1 MENNNAKFLTNTPIG
16 KDEFEGKSQEKIA
29 NVLAEVIKTND
40 FQVLGIEGSWGTGKS
55 NLVKILDNKL
65 TDYTFFMYD
74 VWGHQEDEQRRAILV
89 ELTELLSNSDKML
102 VGNNQKWKDKLEILL
117 SKSKSITTTNL
128 PYLSIGFL
136 FSLFA
141 IVYIPA
147 VNTFKDKNGD
157 YFGVENLFWKI
168 ILVVFPLLI
177 VFGIFLWNL
186 VCSWLKKEGVL
197 KSFKLSAQKTLQV
210 YTNKQEKETR
220 IEAISDS
227 EPSVKEFRSWMKEI
241 DVDLGEK
248 KLILV
253 FDNFD
258 RLPKKQILSIWS
270 SIHIFFAEER
280 YKNIK
285 VIIPFDRQHLKNAFS
300 DLNSQ
305 DKQSDFANDYV
316 NKTFDL
322 VYRVS
327 QPILSDW
334 KKFFKAKWDE
344 AFTNSDEKV
353 FLKVQQIYE
362 VFRPSITPREIITFI
377 NGVVSYHLLDKNI
390 PLNYVSLFVLNQDEI
405 LKDPLKAITQP
416 EFLKGLSY
424 VYADDE
430 DFQKY
435 ITALSYQIDPKNA
448 LEIAYRKQLKES
460 LVNNNPELLIEI
472 SKTNVFAQIV
482 FAVLNELENYDNPI
496 LALDKLD
503 AESNINEIEIQSI
516 WDNIYY
522 KQIKNSQTQFTYN
535 DSQKLFLKHISIDKS
550 KTYLNKILKELRL
563 NEEFEAIEFSNIV
576 DGLNKFL
583 EGEKIDI
590 DLNEIIEGLKPKSVP
605 AESLMNLIA
614 LKEDNFYNYKL
625 ESDNNDVNSYLINLD
640 VEKLRNIKFLPKLL
654 PKYKLGGFKEELE
667 IKVQAYK
674 SSAFSN
680 LQILYSRLKEIS
692 EKPITMWLND
702 QEIYTLFSQTPPS
715 EEFYYDLVCMRI
727 ARLNKFSTSYIH
739 QFTSILASED
749 DAVTKKVAERI
760 EFYINFGDLL
770 INCKAFES
778 QLLFINV
785 VKKLINN
792 NYGVSKLLVKKVLA
806 EFENIVDST
815 KIETD
820 KFLNKLDNW
829 SYNDFAK
836 IDVPTFPNS
845 LYESCYTI
853 DNRLTKKLLTAAE
866 DYFLSFTKEQW
877 IATFS
882 DFNSKDF
889 KLLKV
894 LNFNQW
900 DIEAKESL
908 KSVLYIQIDNKA
920 FDNIGDWEFLL
931 NSFKLSENGITSIL
945 KDVRDK
951 LYNNRDLTTDKV
963 FKFFL
968 PYFMEE
974 STLNENPNEN
984 FRTIIKTEFLNDDD
998 AINLLIKNASDIKE
1012 LMKISNPKDV
1022 KDFKQIIR
1030 EKIEANE
1037 LVKELAKSLDI
1048 KPEKKIEKKD

>member
-1 MENNNAKFLTNTPIG
+1 MEISSPKFLENSPIG
-16 KDEFEGKSQEKIA
+16 EDQFEGKSQEKIA
-29 NVLAEVIKTND
+29 NVLADIVQQNNN
-40 FQVLGIEGSWGTGKS
+40 FQVIGIEGSWGTGKS
-55 NLVKILDNKL
+55 NLVKILCNKL

-89 ELTELLSNSDKML
+89 ELTELLSNSDKKL
-102 VGNNQKWKDKLEILL
+102 VGDNKKWKKKLEILL
-117 SKSKSITTTNL
+117 AKSKSITTTNL

-157 YFGVENLFWKI
+157 YFGIENLFWKI
-168 ILVVFPLLI
+168 ILVVFPLII

-186 VCSWLKKEGVL
+186 VCGWLKKEGFL

-227 EPSVKEFRSWMKEI
+227 EPSVKEFRTWMREI
-241 DVDLGEK
+241 DSDLGEK

-280 YKNIK
+280 YRNIK

-300 DLNSQ
+300 DLNGQ

-334 KKFFKAKWDE
+334 KKFLKAKWDE
-344 AFTNSDEKV
+344 AFTNSDEEV

-405 LKDPLKAITQP
+405 LKDTLKSITQP

-496 LALDKLD
+496 LVLDKLD
-503 AESNINEIEIQSI
+503 GESKINEIEIQSI

-535 DSQKLFLKHISIDKS
+535 DSQKLLLKHISIVKS
-550 KTYLNKILKELRL
+550 KTYLNKILKELRS
-563 NEEFEAIEFSNIV
+563 NKEFDAIEFSNII
-576 DGLNKFL
+576 DSLNKFL
-583 EGEKIDI
+583 EGERIDI
-590 DLNEIIEGLKPKSVP
+590 DLNKIIDGLQPKSVS
-605 AESLMNLIA
+605 AESLINLIA

-625 ESDNNDVNSYLINLD
+625 ESNDNDVNTYLISLD
-640 VEKLRNIKFLPKLL
+640 IEKLRNIKFLPKLL
-654 PKYKLGGFKEELE
+654 SKYKLDGFKEELE
-667 IKVQAYK
+667 IKIQANK
-674 SSAFSN
+674 SSGFSTLN
-680 LQILYSRLKEIS
+680 ILYSRLKEIA
-692 EKPITMWLND
+692 EKPINIGLTD
-702 QEIYTLFSQTPPS
+702 AEIYSIFTSTPTN

-727 ARLNKFSTSYIH
+727 SKLNKFNASYI
-739 QFTSILASED
+739 QYFANVLSSED
-749 DAVTKKVAERI
+749 DTMSEKIAERI
-760 EFYINFGDLL
+760 EFYINFDDLL
-770 INCKAFES
+770 INCKEYS
-778 QLLFINV
+778 GQPLYINV
-785 VKKLINN
+785 IKKLINKN
-792 NYGVSKLLVKKVLA
+792 HGDSRLAIKKVLV
-806 EFENIVDST
+806 EFENIVKST

-820 KFLNKLDNW
+820 KFLNKLDYW
-829 SYNDFAK
+829 SHNDFAE

-845 LYESCYTI
+845 LYESCNTT
-853 DNRLTKKLLTAAE
+853 DNRLTKKLLKVAG

-889 KLLKV
+889 KLLKI

-908 KSVLYIQIDNKA
+908 KSVLYMQIDNKD

-931 NSFKLSENGITSIL
+931 DSFKLSENGVTSIL

-968 PYFMEE
+968 QYFIEE
-974 STLNENPNEN
+974 STLNENPKEN
-984 FRTIIKTEFLNDDD
+984 FRTIIKSEFLNDNE
-998 AINLLIKNASDIKE
+998 AIELLIENASDIKE
-1012 LMKISNPKDV
+1012 LMKISNQQDV
-1022 KDFKQIIR
+1022 KDFKQAVR
-1030 EKIEANE
+1030 DKINLSETMTN
-1037 LVKELAKSLDI
+1037 LAESLNI
-1048 KPEKKIEKKD
+1048 KPAKKDGN